1 VKFDCITAIRSD
13 FYQPDDAFK
22 AVLIRYA
29 TNHFKWG
36 DVRHQNN
43 NEYQTMTRK
52 EFMMRVGVSTMAIP
66 VCFGMLEGCSSQNP
80 VPVPTN
86 VDFTLD
92 VSTGNLSK
100 DGGYLVKS
108 GVLVARISS
117 REFIAVSAAC
127 THEGTTVQYNSGRND
142 LECPSHGATFDNS
155 GKVTKGPAR
164 NNLAQ
169 YQTSLSG
176 NSLRVFS

>member
-1 VKFDCITAIRSD
+1 
-13 FYQPDDAFK
+13 
-22 AVLIRYA
+22 
-29 TNHFKWG
+29 
-36 DVRHQNN
+36 
-43 NEYQTMTRK
+43 MTRK
-52 EFMMRVGVSTMAIP
+52 EFMMRMGVSAMALP
-66 VCFGMLEGCSSQNP
+66 VCFGMLEGCSGLNP

-92 VSTGNLSK
+92 VSSGNLSK
-100 DGGYLVKS
+100 NGGYLVKS
-108 GVLVARISS
+108 GVLVARTIAGD
-117 REFIAVSAAC
+117 FIAVSAAC
-127 THEGTTVQYNSGRND
+127 THEGTTVQYNQSKND
-142 LECPSHGATFDNS
+142 FECPSHGATFDNT